1 MRAIILLSL
10 LTPVLVT
17 EADAQVTVT
26 ELPRSSAGAAG
37 QRLTRNQVGANVAPM
52 GRVDNRL
59 KNRVLSRLQT
69 RLDPNYSASSNP
81 ADQISAATDASQAP
95 KGR

>member
-10 LTPVLVT
+10 LTPTLAAQ
-17 EADAQVTVT
+17 ADAQATVT

-37 QRLTRNQVGANVAPM
+37 QRLTRNQVGANVAPL

-69 RLDPNYSASSNP
+69 RLDRDHSASSNP
-81 ADQISAATDASQAP
+81 ADQISAATEASQAP
-95 KGR
+95 NGR